1 MARTVSLKKLIWET
15 VTSHKFETWLV
26 GIKGD
31 EYCVGYVKGSESACQ
46 RAKEKYTDGSVWSL
60 SKVTFDNYSDAKYI
74 STPIPF
80 RVDLGKSTLTLLSGD
95 SAPEV
100 AEHAVLPRSVA
111 DVKRITTTRGTDVI
125 AVLKEVSKE
134 RHQTKK
140 SGEDVAD
147 ITLVDNSN
155 ATAGSLA
162 AITVSVFGTSKLNTL
177 SGEVVN
183 LMAFFNLSVDC
194 SGQGKVLSHYAG
206 ELVEPAPECEK
217 ASTLR
222 KKARELRDATNL
234 EMLSTAYT
242 PTH

>member
-155 ATAGSLA
+155 ATAGSSEHFEWSSRESDGVLQP
-162 AITVSVFGTSKLNTL
+162 IGGLLGTRKSPL
-177 SGEVVN
+177 SLRWRVGGTRSGVRKG
-183 LMAFFNLSVDC
+183 FNSAQK
-194 SGQGKVLSHYAG
+194 GTGAQGRH
-206 ELVEPAPECEK
+206 EP
-217 ASTLR
+217 
-222 KKARELRDATNL
+222 RDAQHGVHTDS
-234 EMLSTAYT
+234 LS
-242 PTH
+242 P